1 MNSTQVTPTLQ
12 PANLNRFSHQ
22 NPAQKN
28 PFIEYQAGDLAAARE
43 ARKVKVAGWATL
55 HLRQDFVD
63 EVWMRD
69 QIKAARI
76 RSPNQMEPA
85 TVTRL
90 RSVLKRAKINGHEI
104 KEVLGTTLSGYLKL
118 NPLLPLW
125 AALALVLEATG
136 EFIVRRC
143 SNEVDDTAYLAAI
156 KPVRSITRTAI
167 EIT

>member
-1 MNSTQVTPTLQ
+1 MNSTLVTAMSRPS
-12 PANLNRFSHQ
+12 NLDRFSHQ
-22 NPAQKN
+22 NPAHKN
-28 PFIEYQAGDLAAARE
+28 PFIAYQTGDLAAARE

-55 HLRQDFVD
+55 HLRQHFVD

-69 QIKAARI
+69 HIKTAGL

-90 RSVLKRAKINGHEI
+90 RSLLKRAKINGHEI

-136 EFIVRRC
+136 GFIVRRF
-143 SNEVDDTAYLAAI
+143 SSEASDADSLGDDQASKTV
-156 KPVRSITRTAI
+156 KQNCH
-167 EIT
+167 